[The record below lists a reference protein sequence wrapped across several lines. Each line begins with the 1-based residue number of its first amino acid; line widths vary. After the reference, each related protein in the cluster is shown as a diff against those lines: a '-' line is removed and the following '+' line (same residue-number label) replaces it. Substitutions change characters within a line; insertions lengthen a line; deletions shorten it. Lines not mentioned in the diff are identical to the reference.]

1 MTLRQ
6 TVNPNY
12 GIGVAHDEQLKTL
25 FKEKR
30 QKMKFPKLTNGQYDR
45 IKQFLLMVVPA
56 ATAVITGIGVMNGF
70 STEKVTGTIALLAT
84 FAGILLNWIAGKYDK
99 EE

>member
-1 MTLRQ
+1 
-6 TVNPNY
+6 
-12 GIGVAHDEQLKTL
+12 
-25 FKEKR
+25 
-30 QKMKFPKLTNGQYDR
+30 MKFPKLTNGQYDR

-99 EE
+99 EEQMAYKVERNIVAPSIYATIKYWKGE